1 MLRALRSI
9 PFALLLVPALCA
21 AQPAAPSSEV
31 LKHEFPDYTVYIA
44 LTPLQGADK
53 GGRVLMEVWRRQD
66 GQCAMYPSV
75 VKLTAA
81 GIQFPSGRA
90 WKMSEAQDGVHI
102 RFPGG
107 RAVTYRPARQD
118 PQQLCIGS
126 QGT

>member
-1 MLRALRSI
+1 MHRAFRSI
-9 PFALLLVPALCA
+9 TFALLLVPALCA

-31 LKHEFPDYTVYIA
+31 LKHEFSEYTVYIA
-44 LTPLQGADK
+44 LTPLQGAEK
-53 GGRVLMEVWRRQD
+53 SRRVLMEVWRRQD

-75 VKLTAA
+75 VELTAA

-90 WKMSEAQDGVHI
+90 WEIGEAEEGVRI
-102 RFPGG
+102 QFPGG